1 MTVTREKKRTLHNNQ
16 QSIQEED
23 ITVVN
28 IYAHN
33 TETLKHIK

>member
-16 QSIQEED
+16 GSIQKED

-33 TETLKHIK
+33 IGAPKHIK